1 MQHDRR
7 GGRLLSLSLSLSAN
21 YFVVHP
27 SSYPSIL
34 PFPSPLSFQ
43 SSLFIR
49 YRGRTQARG
58 QLSVYRTCGHR
69 RRRELNLFI
78 IDSKSA
84 SYMGNE
90 KALHM
95 LDPLDLSLSL
105 FAQEG
110 RNPDMEDLRP
120 SASIWHGLQFGVAC
134 QSLPRRK
141 D

>member
-1 MQHDRR
+1 M
-7 GGRLLSLSLSLSAN
+7 S
-21 YFVVHP
+21 
-27 SSYPSIL
+27 
-34 PFPSPLSFQ
+34 
-43 SSLFIR
+43 
-49 YRGRTQARG
+49 QAIP
-58 QLSVYRTCGHR
+58 
-69 RRRELNLFI
+69 LFI

-110 RNPDMEDLRP
+110 RNTDMEDLRP
-120 SASIWHGLQFGVAC
+120 SASIWHGLHAVWSRLSITPVKKGLMGKLDRSAGA
-134 QSLPRRK
+134 